1 MLLEECSSC
10 RTAPE
15 SFDSPE
21 NSATWATSQFVPR
34 SGRVYLRLGDS
45 MSYSATS
52 LYPQFTVPPPASYS
66 MSVFLKRGYT
76 DFFFDLSDVLLTWH
90 SELTFPIDRKILRA
104 CLVSG
109 TWFRYESGAITKEQ
123 CLARLSA
130 QFSLEASVIEDAWK
144 TVTQALRPNA
154 DLVALI
160 KELKAAAPG
169 KVRIFGASNVSALDY
184 EYFRSRT
191 DLDWS
196 IFDTV
201 FTSHE
206 LGIRLCDPGF
216 FKRLGDRIQIN
227 YHDAVYVGHLH
238 DADDVVNARW
248 FGMPGIVLGDLQEN
262 RREMLNLVGD
272 PVHRGREYLRANA
285 GKHVSELDAKPGF
298 TFTDNFT
305 QLLVLEATGDR

>member
-1 MLLEECSSC
+1 
-10 RTAPE
+10 
-15 SFDSPE
+15 
-21 NSATWATSQFVPR
+21 
-34 SGRVYLRLGDS
+34 

-109 TWFRYESGAITKEQ
+109 TWYRYESGAITQEQ

-144 TVTQALRPNA
+144 TVTHALRPNA

-184 EYFRSRT
+184 EDFRSRT

-196 IFDTV
+196 IFDAV

-238 DADDVVNARW
+238 DADDVVNARS
-248 FGMPGIVLGDLQEN
+248 FGMHGIVLGDLKEN

-305 QLLVLEATGDR
+305 QLLILEATGDR